1 MAENEDDGNPPKFS
15 FIDRSRVR
23 PVKTANLVSL
33 EQCPK
38 IEDFLQYHGE
48 LLMKGRIQVHDA
60 IRVANCKDAADLISQ
75 CKLAFRDTFSLELV
89 LKYADVAGTI
99 NIYNEPY

>member
-23 PVKTANLVSL
+23 PVETANLVSL

-48 LLMKGRIQVHDA
+48 LLMKGHIQVHDA
-60 IRVANCKDAADLISQ
+60 IGVASCKDSAELISQ
-75 CKLAFRDTFSLELV
+75 CKLAFRDKFSLELV
-89 LKYADVAGTI
+89 MKYADVAGTI